1 MGGGVYTTYF
11 SVKGQVLSIFTF
23 EGHMSSVEAI
33 QMYHYSVKADCRQH
47 GNRYVNDK
55 M

>member
-1 MGGGVYTTYF
+1 MYTTYF
-11 SVKGQVLSIFTF
+11 SVKSQVLSIFTF

-33 QMYHYSVKADCRQH
+33 EIYHYSVKADYRQH
-47 GNRYVNDK
+47 GKKYVNEK